1 MNATTKIALE
11 MQALKARL
19 AMLEEKLNAD
29 KTRLVRIAKASEITG
44 LTKAALRQRVQR
56 GQLPCTKDETGH
68 LIFSIEHLNKIAL

>member
-1 MNATTKIALE
+1 

-56 GQLPCTKDETGH
+56 GQLPYTKDETGH